1 MPTSVVGAGEAG
13 CSWQPYTITRSEEG
27 SQDFPDRG
35 GWSCAGEF
43 KPGAAHIPASL
54 SLNEIKLLKVFCKL
68 QSIVQTLIAVIIP
81 FELSKKPHYLLG
93 VSERWWQA
101 SIVPHAYLGESKGAI
116 NRQEVS
122 SKLSESVTK
131 TV

>member
-1 MPTSVVGAGEAG
+1 MAALHHHTIRRGESG
-13 CSWQPYTITRSEEG
+13 
-27 SQDFPDRG
+27 FPRQR

-43 KPGAAHIPASL
+43 KPGAAHIPISR

-68 QSIVQTLIAVIIP
+68 ESIVQTLIAVIIP
-81 FELSKKPHYLLG
+81 FELSRNPHYLLG
-93 VSERWWQA
+93 VNERWWQA
-101 SIVPHAYLGESKGAI
+101 SIVPHAYLGESKVAI